1 MKVVPTVRKLNIA
14 CIVFYIFTRC
24 VSVEVAVTAPLN
36 AVRDVYVKTHILH
49 GKLFNFSLEITPKFY
64 LVLIHYVRNLH
75 PKALTGRTEPDIVSS
90 LV

>member
-1 MKVVPTVRKLNIA
+1 M
-14 CIVFYIFTRC
+14 CF
-24 VSVEVAVTAPLN
+24 VSTYCEKSKSIEITVTAPLN